1 MGAIGTAATEFVRA
15 IDRSQAREYW
25 LVVLFHRE
33 LDLRRPSRGERGDGR
48 DLGVAGGHDLH
59 AHGGPAEDTDLV
71 EWGADHDAGGRD
83 EENLLAALVD
93 HLHRR
98 DVARLWAERR
108 EDDPL
113 AAAALGR
120 EFVDRGAFAVAVLR
134 HGQHLGA
141 LASDAHADD
150 LVSLPQADARHALG

>member
-15 IDRSQAREYW
+15 IDRSQACEVW
-25 LVVLFHRE
+25 LVALFHRELRQVWLLHRE
-33 LDLRRPSRGERGDGR
+33 LDLRRPRRGERGDGR

-134 HGQHLGA
+134 
-141 LASDAHADD
+141 
-150 LVSLPQADARHALG
+150 